1 MLIPAGRSATVHT
14 PATTANLGPG
24 FDSLGLALDWVDQ
37 ASVDVIESG
46 YRFALS
52 GDGADALPRDASHL
66 VLKTILRGLEELDA
80 TVPGLSFTAHNTIP
94 LARGLGSSSAAISA
108 GLALAWGLSY
118 PERPLDRDW
127 AFGVAVDIE
136 GHPDNVGPAIFGGLT
151 IGWLRQGT
159 WQIAQATVRDDIR
172 ITALVPST
180 VLETEKARAAMPA
193 SIPLEDAIANSA
205 HTALLMHAFAS
216 APELLL
222 DGTSDRLHQEYR
234 RSLYP
239 VSLTLV
245 EHLRGQGLAA
255 CISGAGPT
263 VVVFHSSNQGAL
275 VDLTLEAAAG
285 DPRFAGFTGH
295 SLRIG
300 DGVQLVS

>member
-151 IGWLRQGT
+151 IGWLRGGS
-159 WQIAQATVRDDIR
+159 WQIAQAEFRKDICV
-172 ITALVPST
+172 TALVPST
-180 VLETEKARAAMPA
+180 VLETERARSAMPA
-193 SIPLEDAIANSA
+193 SIPLADAIANSA

-216 APELLL
+216 VPELLL
-222 DGTSDRLHQEYR
+222 DATSDRLHQEYR
-234 RSLYP
+234 RDLYP
-239 VSLTLV
+239 VSLALV
-245 EHLRGQGLAA
+245 DHLRGQGLAA

-263 VVVFHSSNQGAL
+263 VVVFHTGDEGAL
-275 VDLTLEAAAG
+275 VDLAVEAASL
-285 DPRFAGFTGH
+285 DPRFAGFTSH